1 MKKQR
6 KIVIAVS
13 GLIIAVIIVFIIQ
26 NIVNTP
32 KGGVCI
38 EEGRIVNGSA
48 PFTSLE
54 VKDAMSELKSIFEKS
69 YAGCSIS
76 DMWYTKI
83 ITGNKKIGKM
93 NRNTTY
99 NDWKWIF
106 QKTDE
111 NGKWQLIS
119 DGYTP

>member
-54 VKDAMSELKSIFEKS
+54 VKDAMSELKSIFENLMPDAA
-69 YAGCSIS
+69 YQICGIRRQVG
-76 DMWYTKI
+76 KI
-83 ITGNKKIGKM
+83 IRLRPTVK
-93 NRNTTY
+93 
-99 NDWKWIF
+99 
-106 QKTDE
+106 
-111 NGKWQLIS
+111 
-119 DGYTP
+119 

>member
-38 EEGRIVNGSA
+38 EYGRIVNGSA
-48 PFTSLE
+48 PFT
-54 VKDAMSELKSIFEKS
+54 
-69 YAGCSIS
+69 
-76 DMWYTKI
+76 
-83 ITGNKKIGKM
+83 
-93 NRNTTY
+93 
-99 NDWKWIF
+99 
-106 QKTDE
+106 
-111 NGKWQLIS
+111 
-119 DGYTP
+119 

>member
-38 EEGRIVNGSA
+38 EEGRIVNGSV
-48 PFTSLE
+48 LLHH
-54 VKDAMSELKSIFEKS
+54 LKL
-69 YAGCSIS
+69 
-76 DMWYTKI
+76 
-83 ITGNKKIGKM
+83 KM
-93 NRNTTY
+93 
-99 NDWKWIF
+99 
-106 QKTDE
+106 Q
-111 NGKWQLIS
+111 
-119 DGYTP
+119 

>member
-38 EEGRIVNGSA
+38 EEGNYDESA
-48 PFTSLE
+48 AEEET
-54 VKDAMSELKSIFEKS
+54 
-69 YAGCSIS
+69 IS
-76 DMWYTKI
+76 AEE
-83 ITGNKKIGKM
+83 N
-93 NRNTTY
+93 
-99 NDWKWIF
+99 F
-106 QKTDE
+106 DE
-111 NGKWQLIS
+111 NDVETAEKAG
-119 DGYTP
+119 DEE